1 MKTLPVYDH
10 RYIKTKIRK
19 FGDQVYTNFCGLN
32 VPEDDIECIY
42 FNVLSVHPLL
52 VYDNKYYLQV
62 YCSYK
67 IVNKQMTHYADENSF
82 EDLIL

>member
-10 RYIKTKIRK
+10 RYIKTKIIK
-19 FGDQVYTNFCGLN
+19 FGDQIYTNFCGWN
-32 VPEDDIECIY
+32 VHEDDTECIS
-42 FNVLSVHPLL
+42 FNALSVHPLL
-52 VYDNKYYLQV
+52 VYNNKYYLQV